1 VQISKITIGASLA
14 ILTACWLFGQS
25 SPAPLTFEVASI
37 KPSAETGFRTGIQMQ
52 PGGGLRVSGISMKVL
67 LTLAYDVREFQI
79 VGGPGWIN
87 SDRWDIMAK
96 PAAGDSEPQPTD
108 PRQVTDAQMKTVREQ
123 MQQRLQA
130 LLAERC
136 QLKIHRETKEES
148 VYALLPGKNGPKIQ
162 ASDTKGGSGPRIMMG
177 RGMINGQG
185 VQMEMLATV
194 LSNQLGRTVLDRTGL
209 TGRFDL
215 KLQWTP
221 DPGQSLTPLGGAP
234 PPGVPDLP
242 PPDPNGPS
250 IFTAIQE
257 QLGLRLESQKG
268 PVEMIV
274 IDRVEKPS
282 EN

>member
-1 VQISKITIGASLA
+1 MRKIAVGASLA
-14 ILTACWLFGQS
+14 IFMASWMFGQS
-25 SPAPLTFEVASI
+25 STAPLTFEVASI

-52 PGGGLRVSGISMKVL
+52 PGGGLRVSGATLKML
-67 LTLAYDVREFQI
+67 LTIAYDVREFQI
-79 VGGPGWIN
+79 VGGPSWIS
-87 SDRWDIMAK
+87 SDRYDILAK
-96 PAAGDSEPQPTD
+96 AAGTGSETQTSD
-108 PRQVTDAQMKTVREQ
+108 PRQMTDAQMKTAGEQ

-130 LLAERC
+130 LLAERF
-136 QLKIHRETKEES
+136 QLTIHRETKEQS
-148 VYALLPGKNGPKIQ
+148 VYALLVGKNGPKFE
-162 ASDTKGGSGPRIMMG
+162 ASQIKDGHTERRMMMG
-177 RGMINGQG
+177 RGMVNGQG
-185 VQMEMLATV
+185 VEVQMLANV
-194 LSNQLGRTVLDRTGL
+194 LSNQLGRPVVDRTGL
-209 TGRFDL
+209 TGRFDI

-234 PPGVPDLP
+234 PPGVQAPP

-250 IFTAIQE
+250 IFTAVQE

>member
-1 VQISKITIGASLA
+1 MRKIAAGASLA
-14 ILTACWLFGQS
+14 IFMAWWMFGQ
-25 SPAPLTFEVASI
+25 PATTPLTFEVASI
-37 KPSAETGFRTGIQMQ
+37 KPTAETGFRTGIQMQ
-52 PGGGLRVSGISMKVL
+52 PGGGLRVNGATLKML
-67 LTLAYDVREFQI
+67 LTVAYDVREFQI
-79 VGGPGWIN
+79 VGGPSWIS
-87 SDRWDIMAK
+87 SDRYDILAK
-96 PAAGDSEPQPTD
+96 TSGAGSETQTND
-108 PRQVTDAQMKTVREQ
+108 PRQITDAQMKTVREQ

-136 QLKIHRETKEES
+136 QLVIHRETKEQS
-148 VYALLPGKNGPKIQ
+148 VYALLVGKNGPKIQ
-162 ASDTKGGSGPRIMMG
+162 PVETKAGGSPPRMMMG
-177 RGMINGQG
+177 RGMVNGQG
-185 VQMEMLATV
+185 VELQMLVTV
-194 LSNQLGRTVLDRTGL
+194 LSNQLGRPVLDRTGL
-209 TGRFDL
+209 TGRYDI

-234 PPGVPDLP
+234 PPGAQAPP